1 MDACI
6 TRIRVNFHC
15 RVIFLRAYA
24 RKIYMRKVEAM
35 HGRPSVNAKVEGGST
50 FTWTRD
56 LHTLPLLY
64 FGAQILINDYA
75 TG

>member
-50 FTWTRD
+50 H

-64 FGAQILINDYA
+64 FWAQILINDYA